1 MSETDFHISLKGNV
15 EALYCSLNKRKE
27 FYITVQNLTD
37 SYMPQVKVSLTGP
50 PEVKILIKR
59 EFYGGIA
66 KRNSRNRLFSILPK
80 ENGVFTLTAN
90 LLTKKGHNIT
100 LPISVQVGTVQTIT
114 KPISLAS
121 ATQIETP
128 IVKVNCPYCGDEID
142 KDAKFCPHCGSSI
155 EKKTQETQDVQD
167 VPENKKC
174 QNCGTELAM
183 EAKFCASCGQKLE

>member
-1 MSETDFHISLKGNV
+1 MSESDFHFGLKGNV

-80 ENGVFTLTAN
+80 ENGVFTLTAT
-90 LLTKKGHNIT
+90 LTTKRGHNIT

-121 ATQIETP
+121 ETKSETLA
-128 IVKVNCPYCGDEID
+128 VKVNCPFCGDKID
-142 KDAKFCPHCGSSI
+142 YDAKFCPHCGSNI
-155 EKKTQETQDVQD
+155 AEKTQDMQDVQD
-167 VPENKKC
+167 NKKC
-174 QNCGTELAM
+174 QNCGTELPI
-183 EAKFCASCGQKLE
+183 EAKFCATCGQKIE